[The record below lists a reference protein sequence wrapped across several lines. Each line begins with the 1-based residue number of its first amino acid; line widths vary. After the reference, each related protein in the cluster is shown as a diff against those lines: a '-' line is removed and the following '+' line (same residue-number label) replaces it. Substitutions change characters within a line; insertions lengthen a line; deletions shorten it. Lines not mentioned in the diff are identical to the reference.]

1 MAELAKRQRTRRVIL
16 AVSFLLF
23 PVTIFYFSPYLIV
36 GGAFLGI
43 LSGSAVV
50 FAALFVSSLIF
61 GRAFCGWVCPAGGMQ
76 SLLIPIQGRRV
87 GRAARYVKYAVWV
100 PWVATIVFGAIRA
113 GGISSIDMTL
123 GTEGGLSVA
132 SVHGLLI
139 YLVVVGLLAGLALGF
154 GRRAGCHTICWM
166 APFMVLGRK
175 LRNAAGWPSLQL
187 AVNSENCIQCSLCTR
202 ECPMSLPVMEMVDR
216 LRDGAMDD
224 AECILCG
231 ACVDRCPRDV
241 IAFQFRGRHNA
252 GHSAAAIVSE

>member
-1 MAELAKRQRTRRVIL
+1 MADPAKRQRIRRTIL

-43 LSGSAVV
+43 LSGSAMV
-50 FAALFVSSLIF
+50 FAVLFVSSLVF

-76 SLLIPIQGRRV
+76 SLLIPIQGRRI
-87 GRAARYVKYAVWV
+87 GGGARYVKYVIWV
-100 PWVATIVFGAIRA
+100 PWLSAIALGFVRA
-113 GGISSIDMTL
+113 GGVASVDMLL

-139 YLVVVGLLAGLALGF
+139 YVVVVGLLAGIALGF
-154 GRRAGCHTICWM
+154 GRRAGCQTICWM

-175 LRNAAGWPSLQL
+175 LRNAVGWPSLQL
-187 AVNSENCIQCSLCTR
+187 ATESEKCINCSLCTR
-202 ECPMSLPVMEMVDR
+202 ECPMSLPVMEMVGR
-216 LRDGAMDD
+216 SSGETMDD

-231 ACVDRCPRDV
+231 ACVDRCPKGV
-241 IAFQFRGRHNA
+241 FSYEFRGRHTARRNIPTA
-252 GHSAAAIVSE
+252 VSE